1 MSETPQSVLATWLEA
16 GSPTHLPRIRE
27 AIRAVLAEAK
37 PCTHMEGYVERL
49 EAERDALREKLEE
62 KGRVFSENLLMQ
74 GEEITRLR
82 ADNLSWR
89 LRDQTEQEQ
98 EIARLLAERDA
109 LRATLTEE
117 TQKRLRAES
126 EEQQQRTYARN
137 CGEQLAT
144 LRAEVERRKA
154 DAALI
159 VQKIQRAL
167 DGEKP

>member
-1 MSETPQSVLATWLEA
+1 MSEQEQTADASRETYYDWWVEN
-16 GSPTHLPRIRE
+16 SPTDHSHHVVHGTKGSIE
-27 AIRAVLAEAK
+27 ALKAV
-37 PCTHMEGYVERL
+37 
-49 EAERDALREKLEE
+49 EAERDTLREKL
-62 KGRVFSENLLMQ
+62 SS
-74 GEEITRLR
+74 T
-82 ADNLSWR
+82 
-89 LRDQTEQEQ
+89 TEDYIKERNAATAA
-98 EIARLLAERDA
+98 EAERDV

-126 EEQQQRTYARN
+126 EDQQQRTYARN

>member
-82 ADNLSWR
+82 ADNLSLR

-98 EIARLLAERDA
+98 EIARLLAERDTA
-109 LRATLTEE
+109 PP
-117 TQKRLRAES
+117 
-126 EEQQQRTYARN
+126 
-137 CGEQLAT
+137 
-144 LRAEVERRKA
+144 
-154 DAALI
+154 
-159 VQKIQRAL
+159 QRAL

>member
-1 MSETPQSVLATWLEA
+1 MSEQEQTADASREA
-16 GSPTHLPRIRE
+16 YYDWWVENSPTDHSHHVVHGTKGSIE
-27 AIRAVLAEAK
+27 ALKAV
-37 PCTHMEGYVERL
+37 
-49 EAERDALREKLEE
+49 EAERDTLREKL
-62 KGRVFSENLLMQ
+62 SS
-74 GEEITRLR
+74 T
-82 ADNLSWR
+82 
-89 LRDQTEQEQ
+89 TEDYIKERNAATAA
-98 EIARLLAERDA
+98 EAERDV

-126 EEQQQRTYARN
+126 EDQQQRTYARN

>member
-1 MSETPQSVLATWLEA
+1 MELTEAVRSVREERWGGTRHQEARETVLAALEQA
-16 GSPTHLPRIRE
+16 Q
-27 AIRAVLAEAK
+27 

-49 EAERDALREKLEE
+49 EAERDALQAERNTLRGAIEVWQREAQSGWESA
-62 KGRVFSENLLMQ
+62 R
-74 GEEITRLR
+74 
-82 ADNLSWR
+82 
-89 LRDQTEQEQ
+89 
-98 EIARLLAERDA
+98 IAEAERDV

-126 EEQQQRTYARN
+126 EDQQQRTYARN